1 MIVRRENYDGFKN
14 FDFYNDGDDTSAW
27 LYRMGRD
34 AEGELL
40 IELTAN
46 AQRNPMTVE
55 NALLLVSGRRGRP
68 HDWDH
73 ELMEAA
79 EVLRLEVLS
88 LRARA

>member
-27 LYRMGRD
+27 LYRMGREQ
-34 AEGELL
+34 EGDLL

-46 AQRNPMTVE
+46 AQRNPMSVDT
-55 NALLLVSGRRGRP
+55 AMLLVSGRRGRP

-79 EVLRLEVLS
+79 EALRLEVLRM
-88 LRARA
+88 RAQ